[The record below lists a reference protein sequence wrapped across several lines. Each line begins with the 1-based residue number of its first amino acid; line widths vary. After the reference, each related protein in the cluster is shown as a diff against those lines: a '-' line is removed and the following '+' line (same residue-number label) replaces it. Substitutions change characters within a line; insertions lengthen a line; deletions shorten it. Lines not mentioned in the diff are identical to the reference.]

1 MTCRNCGNESKNRY
15 APKVTVVGDID
26 AAKATEHP
34 PQPYPKRE
42 PNHRAAFHPEM
53 PENFEE
59 VEKVARAMSFE
70 ELYEAVTKRKADV
83 LKVINHDL
91 ETMTPAIKRLHV
103 LSLVEAANFE
113 PNPLLA
119 MTPDQAIVNLKL
131 VLDREDFNDISSLY
145 PGLKDQVSA
154 RYQDLMLKRLSI

>member
-1 MTCRNCGNESKNRY
+1 
-15 APKVTVVGDID
+15 
-26 AAKATEHP
+26 
-34 PQPYPKRE
+34 
-42 PNHRAAFHPEM
+42 M

-131 VLDREDFNDISSLY
+131 VLDREDFNDISNLY
-145 PGLKDQVSA
+145 PGLKDQVDT
-154 RYQDLMLKRLSI
+154 RYQALMLKRLSI